1 MHANRVRGLVPAYNG
16 PVWHYSHDH
25 DTLERY
31 YDPRGR
37 GPKCREGEKNLPWR
51 VSDKVDSLLPGGG
64 GKGWGLWGKF
74 PVRKKSLYTSRS
86 WTGIV
91 VNIKRSNLA
100 GKGGL
105 GV

>member
-64 GKGWGLWGKF
+64 E
-74 PVRKKSLYTSRS
+74 
-86 WTGIV
+86 
-91 VNIKRSNLA
+91 
-100 GKGGL
+100 GKGGVCGGSFL
-105 GV
+105 LERNPCILLEAGQE